1 MNLNTKNYINS
12 IKYLPEALA
21 KNDKFIKICSLID
34 CLISDNSKYFTY
46 EKNQLNAVIN
56 KYKDFRNLDNTTIHQ
71 VVKEFGYQYIIDIL
85 ELPDSR
91 LRDLVAYLSLINML
105 KGSRQGLELVLSL
118 LGFQFDLLE
127 WWEDPILLP
136 NKCTYALEL
145 TFIDM
150 GMDPTFFEKFDQ
162 FSREYVYPI
171 LARLLIYF
179 KLTYGQY
186 YTGMAA
192 GYHPQVKILPQNN

>member
-1 MNLNTKNYINS
+1 MDLNTSNYINS

-127 WWEDPILLP
+127 WWEDPVLLP
-136 NKCTYALEL
+136 DRCTYALEL
-145 TFIDM
+145 TFVDM

-192 GYHPQVKILPQNN
+192 GYHPQVKIFPKTN